1 MTALEDAWF
10 DVAALHA
17 AIDSRRRF
25 RGLTWRQVADEIGIA
40 ASTITRMAQGGRT
53 EADGVM
59 TMLDWLGVPAET
71 LLRRRG
77 SGSRPDL
84 VTQLSNL
91 LRTQRELTSET
102 VTGLESII
110 RQAYERLRT
119 TPPGLRATGGG

>member
-1 MTALEDAWF
+1 MTALEAAWF

-17 AIDSRRRF
+17 ARDARRRY
-25 RGLTWRQVADEIGIA
+25 RGLTWRQVASELGIA

-53 EADGVM
+53 EGDGVM

-71 LLRRRG
+71 FLRTTG
-77 SGSRPDL
+77 SSSRPDL

-91 LRTQRELTSET
+91 LRARRELTSEA

-110 RQAYERLRT
+110 RRACERLRT
-119 TPPGLRATGGG
+119 TTTGTRPAGGA